1 MEQNFN
7 INNRPDHYVISK
19 IVKHN
24 SRILDIGCADG
35 KLLHI
40 LKKNNNSSGQGIEID
55 HSKVE
60 SCLQKGLSV
69 VEGDANKEII
79 NFPDKS
85 FDYVILSQTLQTVEK
100 PKWILDEILRI
111 GKKAIISF
119 PNFGYWLC
127 RVQLTFKGR
136 MPITKDLK
144 LHWYDTQNIHL
155 CTVKDFYDLI
165 KEMDLN
171 IEEEFGI
178 NGNKIL
184 KNPFIS
190 LFLNL
195 FASHAVFLVSR
206 QN

>member
-1 MEQNFN
+1 MEN
-7 INNRPDHYVISK
+7 
-19 IVKHN
+19 
-24 SRILDIGCADG
+24 
-35 KLLHI
+35 
-40 LKKNNNSSGQGIEID
+40 
-55 HSKVE
+55 
-60 SCLQKGLSV
+60 
-69 VEGDANKEII
+69 
-79 NFPDKS
+79 
-85 FDYVILSQTLQTVEK
+85 
-100 PKWILDEILRI
+100 KWILDEILRI

-127 RVQLTFKGR
+127 RVQLAFKGR